1 MERMTG
7 GEPETDPGR
16 RAGFNPDRTAP
27 PEEDSGVTPHETV
40 TKGRT
45 W

>member
-1 MERMTG
+1 MELPG
-7 GEPETDPGR
+7 GEPEETRPAP
-16 RAGFNPDRTAP
+16 AGETRQTAP
-27 PEEDSGVTPHETV
+27 PDIYSGVTPHETV

>member
-1 MERMTG
+1 MELPG
-7 GEPETDPGR
+7 GEPETRPAQGR
-16 RAGFNPDRTAP
+16 CNRQTAP
-27 PEEDSGVTPHETV
+27 PETYSGVTPHETV

>member
-1 MERMTG
+1 MELPG
-7 GEPETDPGR
+7 GEPETPDRR
-16 RAGFNPDRTAP
+16 RAGVTRQTAP
-27 PEEDSGVTPHETV
+27 PETYSGVTPHETV